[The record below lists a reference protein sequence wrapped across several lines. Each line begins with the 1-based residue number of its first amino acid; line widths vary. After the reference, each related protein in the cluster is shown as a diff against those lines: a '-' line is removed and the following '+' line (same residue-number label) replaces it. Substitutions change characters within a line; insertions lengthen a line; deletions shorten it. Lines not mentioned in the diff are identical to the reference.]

1 MATGRQ
7 RLLHVALGQMLSLSL
22 VASGATSQ
30 LLANRG
36 FSLPFLQNALFYF
49 LLFLLHLPRFL
60 KSPPVAHHTAAAAVD
75 NSAKAKCLRVLLLLR
90 MPALAVA
97 GSYT

>member
-60 KSPPVAHHTAAAAVD
+60 KSPPVAHHTTAAAVD
-75 NSAKAKCLRVLLLLR
+75 NSAKAKCLRMLLLLR